1 MTVFKYDRI
10 CPFLRGYP
18 KRVRKKIVLEIRTE
32 WKNVTRHVKTVD
44 VTIPRLTAGKSAVPR
59 IFPWLSRFIF
69 VTAETADFF
78 RSCLFNCGFF
88 PRLPV
93 NLRFPRFIL
102 LPWTFPWY
110 RGFPRG
116 WALLVAL
123 LEFSV
128 LWNCAA
134 SLFEQ
139 SMLFNKRFLVI
150 ADWC

>member
-1 MTVFKYDRI
+1 MKERDM
-10 CPFLRGYP
+10 
-18 KRVRKKIVLEIRTE
+18 
-32 WKNVTRHVKTVD
+32 HVKTVD

-128 LWNCAA
+128 LWNCAK

-139 SMLFNKRFLVI
+139 CFSIKVFFRFSDCRDFLSCI
-150 ADWC
+150 WNISGDTHFFFL